1 MKRRS
6 AVLAFALAIPLALG
20 AAVLTSHP
28 AANTGG
34 AANAPLAQ
42 NTDQSVTA
50 RLVYGLLSNS
60 RYAYRAQPLDEALSK
75 EIFKKYFDLL
85 DGNKMYFTADE
96 VAGFAA
102 QRSGFDAAF
111 RNGDMKVPFAIF
123 EAYRKHARERVAFQR
138 SLLDKDKV
146 LLSTL
151 E

>member
-6 AVLAFALAIPLALG
+6 AVLALALAIPLALG
-20 AAVLTSHP
+20 AAVVTSHP
-28 AANTGG
+28 STTAKAGG
-34 AANAPLAQ
+34 ALAQ
-42 NTDQSVTA
+42 NSDQSVTA

-96 VAGFAA
+96 VAGFES
-102 QRSGFDAAF
+102 QRAGFDAAF

-123 EAYRKHARERVAFQR
+123 EAYRKHAR
-138 SLLDKDKV
+138 
-146 LLSTL
+146 
-151 E
+151 